1 MRKQIIVVLLFILL
15 ALLLSMLALLTVP
28 LLSKKSA
35 PPADLLQESSTEAA
49 APVLTGKTDTP
60 KLIDCTFLARDRY
73 CVAGRGEEGAAVRV
87 EGGIS
92 PAYAKVLYG
101 QFIVEVFV
109 EKNEAFT
116 LELYAASPNKKEES
130 EPLIVPV
137 DSGGKRSDRPIHVG
151 KDNHLHYSETIAD
164 FLGNSLFGE
173 GELDQ
178 IRQWSEN
185 LQQQLFDAGLTTQVI
200 FFVSPSHNTIYPE
213 TMPDFWADLKVGDN
227 SRLKQLT
234 AAFKNSTVKFI
245 NPYDRLM
252 KEKQNYFLYNRS
264 DTHWNELGAY
274 FGYCEIFDYIGESF
288 PAAKPLPLS
297 AFDMH
302 EANVRGG
309 DLIPMLEFDQEL
321 YRETAP
327 IMRIKNPTVK
337 ELFRGDTEEIA
348 YQEGFYHQY
357 HDYQRNDASKPTILM
372 YRDSFSISMMAPIA
386 ETSDRSVFYHMWNYD
401 IDVNYVK
408 EINPDFLIIQRVE
421 RSLGDTA
428 NIFWKF
434 RK

>member
-1 MRKQIIVVLLFILL
+1 MTKRTQIIVLLFILL
-15 ALLLSMLALLTVP
+15 ALLLSMLALLVP
-28 LLSKKSA
+28 LAFKKSS
-35 PPADLLQESSTEAA
+35 PPAADSSKAAETETEAGPKEKTA
-49 APVLTGKTDTP
+49 APTLTDS
-60 KLIDCTFLARDRY
+60 TFLARDRY
-73 CVAGRGEEGAAVRV
+73 CVAGKGEEGADIKV
-87 EGGIS
+87 EGGLE
-92 PAYAKVLYG
+92 PAYAKVIYG

-109 EKNEAFT
+109 EKNEDFT
-116 LELYAASPNKKEES
+116 LSLYATGENKFESDPLTLTVDAS
-130 EPLIVPV
+130 
-137 DSGGKRSDRPIHVG
+137 GKRSERPVYVG
-151 KDNHLHYSETIAD
+151 KENHLHYNETIAD
-164 FLGNSLFGE
+164 FLGNNLFDE
-173 GELDQ
+173 GTLAA
-178 IRQWSEN
+178 IREWAEN
-185 LQQQLFDAGLTTQVI
+185 LQRMLADEGLKTQVI

-213 TMPDFWADLKVGDN
+213 TMPDFWADQKTGDN
-227 SRLKQLT
+227 SMLKQLD

-252 KEKQNYFLYNRS
+252 KEKQNRFLYNRS

-274 FGYCEIFDYIGESF
+274 FGYCEIFDYIAETF

-297 AFDMH
+297 DFDVY

-309 DLIPMLEFDQEL
+309 DLIPMLEFDQAE

-327 IMRIKNPTVK
+327 VVRIKNPTVK
-337 ELFRGDTEEIA
+337 ELFRGDTDEIA

-357 HDYQRNDASKPTILM
+357 HEYNRNDSSKPSILM
-372 YRDSFSISMMAPIA
+372 YRDSFSISLMAPIA

-408 EINPDFLIIQRVE
+408 EVNPDFLIIQRVE

-434 RK
+434 R

>member
-1 MRKQIIVVLLFILL
+1 MRKQIIVLLFILL
-15 ALLLSMLALLTVP
+15 ALLLAMLALLAVP
-28 LLSKKSA
+28 LAAKKSG
-35 PPADLLQESSTEAA
+35 PAAKLPTESATEITTPAIQ
-49 APVLTGKTDTP
+49 GKTGAP
-60 KLIDCTFLARDRY
+60 KLTDSTFLARDRY
-73 CVAGRGEEGAAVRV
+73 CVAGRGEEGARIRV
-87 EGGIS
+87 EGGTQT
-92 PAYAKVLYG
+92 AYAEVLYG

-116 LELYAASPNKKEES
+116 LQLYAAAPNKEES
-130 EPLIVPV
+130 DPLTLPV
-137 DSGGKRSDRPIHVG
+137 DDTGKRSDRPVHVG
-151 KDNHLHYSETIAD
+151 KNNHLHYSETIAD
-164 FLGNSLFGE
+164 FLGNSLFSD

-178 IRQWSEN
+178 IREWSEN
-185 LQQQLFDAGLTTQVI
+185 LQQQLADAGLTTQII

-213 TMPDFWADLKVGDN
+213 TMPDFWTDLKVGDN

-234 AAFKNSTVKFI
+234 QTFKNSSVKFI
-245 NPYDRLM
+245 NPYERLM

-274 FGYCEIFDYIGESF
+274 FGYCELFECIGESF

-297 AFDMH
+297 AFDVYDV
-302 EANVRGG
+302 NVRGG
-309 DLIPMLEFDQEL
+309 DLIPMLEFDQDA
-321 YRETAP
+321 YRETVP
-327 IMRIKNPTVK
+327 IVRIKNPTVK
-337 ELFRGDTEEIA
+337 ELFRGDTEEIP

-357 HDYQRNDASKPTILM
+357 HDYSRNDPSKPTVLM

-401 IDVNYVK
+401 IDINYVK